1 MNDGVAGVGLHR
13 RFGRRVVVHDLSIRV
28 APGEVVGLLGPNG
41 AGKTTTFQMLAGL
54 LRPHGGLVSLDGQDI
69 TRLPLW
75 RRAQAG
81 LGYLPQR
88 PTIFRRLTVTQNIK
102 VALASR
108 RWGGERPSPQTLLG
122 RFGLDALAHQRGSQ
136 LSVGE
141 RRRVELVRA
150 LAARPRV
157 LLCDEPF
164 AGLDPMSV
172 ETIGRQLRTLAAE
185 GVGIL
190 LTDHDVRQALEVCD
204 RVYIVE
210 RGELLKE
217 GTPTEISEDPRVRA
231 AYLGTSFS
239 VNVGSSPQDLG
250 S

>member
-1 MNDGVAGVGLHR
+1 MKNGLAGIGLHR
-13 RFGRRVVVHDLSIRV
+13 RFGRRVVVHDLTLRV
-28 APGEVVGLLGPNG
+28 TPGEIVGLLGPNG

-54 LRPHGGLVSLDGQDI
+54 LRPHGGQVYLDGEEM

-75 RRAQAG
+75 RRARAG

-88 PTIFRRLTVTQNIK
+88 STIFRRLTVAQNVQ
-102 VALASR
+102 VALESKTSK
-108 RWGGERPSPQTLLG
+108 SPKEDAQTLLS
-122 RFGLDALAHQRGSQ
+122 RFGLKSLETQRGDQ

-150 LAARPRV
+150 LAAGPRV

-164 AGLDPMSV
+164 AGLDPMAV
-172 ETIGRQLRTLAAE
+172 DTISRQLRTLTE
-185 GVGIL
+185 NGVGIL
-190 LTDHDVRQALEVCD
+190 ITDHDVRQALEVCD
-204 RVYIVE
+204 RVYILTD
-210 RGELLKE
+210 GTLLRA

-239 VNVGSSPQDLG
+239 VRGETPPQNLG